1 MAIYRFEDGTQY
13 QAQEYVEGIFINPV
27 LPDDFFCSPLESRS
41 EDEMTHW
48 YKRPFIISDDDY
60 YKGYCL
66 DGRCE
71 DKPTLLCGFDTL
83 EKTIAFLTKTYRNH
97 TTC

>member
-1 MAIYRFEDGTQY
+1 MAIYRFEDDTQY
-13 QAQEYVEGIFINPV
+13 QAQSYDRGIFINPV

-48 YKRPFIISDDDY
+48 YKRHFIITDDDDY

-71 DKPTLLCGFDTL
+71 EKPTLLCGFDTL
-83 EKTIAFLTKTYRNH
+83 EKTIVFLTKTYRN
-97 TTC
+97 

>member
-13 QAQEYVEGIFINPV
+13 QAQSYVDGIFIDSV
-27 LPDDFFCSPLESRS
+27 LSDDFFCSPIESRS

-48 YKRPFIISDDDY
+48 YKRPLIISDDDY

-66 DGRCE
+66 DGLCE

-83 EKTIAFLTKTYRNH
+83 EKTIAFLTKTYRN
-97 TTC
+97 